1 MATTDQNTDTQ
12 TITATNADQG
22 ENLPAM
28 TNAGNKQEQADA
40 IIKRY
45 ALFGTATA
53 LIPTFGLDVAALTGV
68 QVKMIKELANV
79 YEYDVDDQMIR
90 MTITTGVTS
99 LAGRLVTGVLTSI
112 TKAFSPLKFLI
123 GGATQAALNGFM
135 TAEVG
140 KIYQARLSSG
150 QNPSDITVS
159 EIVNHIVAQVQEGK
173 WNPTKVAGW
182 RNNFSYLLDNSSR
195 NKEAQA

>member
-1 MATTDQNTDTQ
+1 MAMTDQNPETLTTTTTD
-12 TITATNADQG
+12 NANG
-22 ENLPAM
+22 ENLPAT
-28 TNAGNKQEQADA
+28 TNDSNKDAQADA

-53 LIPTFGLDVAALTGV
+53 LIPTFGLDVAALTGI
-68 QVKMIKELANV
+68 QVKMIKDLANV

-112 TKAFSPLKFLI
+112 TRAFSPLKFLI
-123 GGATQAALNGFM
+123 GGATQAALSGFM

-159 EIVNHIVAQVQEGK
+159 EIVNHIVSQVQEGK

-182 RNNFSYLLDNSSR
+182 RNNFSYLLDSGNS
-195 NKEAQA
+195 NKA

>member
-1 MATTDQNTDTQ
+1 MATTDQNPETLTTTTPDM
-12 TITATNADQG
+12 ANG
-22 ENLPAM
+22 ENLPAT
-28 TNAGNKQEQADA
+28 TNDSNKDAQADA

-45 ALFGTATA
+45 ALFGTATG
-53 LIPTFGLDVAALTGV
+53 LIPTFGLDVAVLTGV
-68 QVKMIKELANV
+68 QVKMIKDLANV

-90 MTITTGVTS
+90 MTITTGVTA
-99 LAGRLVTGVLTSI
+99 LAGRLVTGVLSSI
-112 TKAFSPLKFLI
+112 TRAFSPLKFLI
-123 GGATQAALNGFM
+123 GGATQAALSGFM

-159 EIVNHIVAQVQEGK
+159 EIVNHIVSQVQEGK

-182 RNNFSYLLDNSSR
+182 RNNFSYLLDSGNS
-195 NKEAQA
+195 NKA